1 MWSQRFSSVIALL
14 GAMALLAIS
23 FSLDYNNGSI
33 SIVRE
38 NLEWELQSWCLV
50 LALSFPIA
58 WYVLSFPLQGRAIAL
73 RVLQYLAIVLSAAL
87 LHLLLLSATHTSL
100 QQFTFSRITWRALLF
115 SAITVLI
122 IGKEYSQRWLIE
134 RKKSAELRNMISVGD
149 VEALKRRID
158 PPYLFELL
166 DSLQRLIK
174 RDVRKA
180 DQFIGKL
187 SAYLRCCV
195 NTISKDSCTVD
206 KELDTVRSYLELER
220 NRTYH
225 QLQWEVEVD
234 PGSGDTLLPCFLI
247 QRTAKKILHTLAG
260 DTPRLKIE
268 IGGRDLTHVRIS
280 ATPVLE
286 IPKMDYWEE
295 PQRQLQCFCGSEMLW
310 QQSAVDGALIV
321 QFEIPAPVVP
331 QEEPGEAAQS
341 SATRGQR
348 RAFNWKLDSFR
359 ARAILMGMIWLFIVC
374 FSHGRATKQ
383 DFGDPARL
391 LRLVSLFLWG
401 MITPIFVAADSLIN
415 GTRIRRGRLWV
426 TRLLLWIAMFAGT
439 AFLLQYASHHTNVFA
454 VGENELWTMLIS
466 QAGLALIYFLVIL
479 FLNDAIRSY
488 VRFKKENHLVC
499 ELQEQLAR
507 ARIYSIHLQLNPHF
521 LFNVLNSISALL
533 GENIVA
539 AEVMLLRL
547 REFFR
552 MTLDRGEELEIPL
565 DQELHFLDCY
575 LKIQETRFLDRLKVK
590 TSVAA
595 EANKDLVPPLLLQPI
610 VENAIRHG
618 MRDKHSDGRIDLYAE
633 RCEGRLQIRVKDNG
647 PGLANGYKEGFG
659 LSHTRERLKRL
670 YGAESSFVLAAIPDG
685 GLCVTIQIPVN
696 RGEK

>member
-1 MWSQRFSSVIALL
+1 MV
-14 GAMALLAIS
+14 LLAIS
-23 FSLDYNNGSI
+23 FSLDYNNGNI
-33 SIVRE
+33 TIVRE
-38 NLEWELQSWCLV
+38 NLEWELQSWCLI

-58 WYVLSFPLQGRAIAL
+58 WFVLSFPLQGRAVAL
-73 RVLQYLAIVLSAAL
+73 RVFQYLVIVLSAAL
-87 LHLLLLSATHTSL
+87 LHLLVLSATHTSL

-115 SAITVLI
+115 SAITILI

-134 RKKSAELRNMISVGD
+134 RKKSTELRNMISAGD

-166 DSLQRLIK
+166 DSLQRLINK
-174 RDVRKA
+174 DVRKA
-180 DQFIGKL
+180 DQFIARL
-187 SAYLRCCV
+187 SAYLRCCI
-195 NTISKDSCTVD
+195 NTIGKDSCAVD

-220 NRTYH
+220 NRTYG

-234 PGSGDTLLPCFLI
+234 PGSGKTLLPCFLI
-247 QRTAKKILHTLAG
+247 QRTVKKILQVLAG
-260 DTPRLKIE
+260 DAPCIKME

-280 ATPVLE
+280 AAPVRE
-286 IPKMDYWEE
+286 IPRMDYWEE
-295 PQRQLQCFCGSEMLW
+295 PQRQLQRFSGSEMLW
-310 QQSAVDGALIV
+310 QQSSVDGTLIV
-321 QFEIPAPVVP
+321 QFEIPAPVLP
-331 QEEPGEAAQS
+331 QEQPGEPVQS
-341 SATRGQR
+341 SLNRKQR
-348 RAFNWKLDSFR
+348 HAFNWKPDSFR
-359 ARAILMGMIWLFIVC
+359 ARAFLMGMIWLFIVC

-391 LRLVSLFLWG
+391 LRLVSLLLWG
-401 MITPIFVAADSLIN
+401 MITPLFVAADSLIN
-415 GTRIRRGRLWV
+415 GTRMRRVKLWV
-426 TRLLLWIAMFAGT
+426 VRLLLWIAMFTGT
-439 AFLLQYASHHTNVFA
+439 ATLLQYASHHMDVFA

-479 FLNDAIRSY
+479 FLNDAIRFY

-507 ARIYSIHLQLNPHF
+507 ARIYAIHLQLNPHF

-533 GENIVA
+533 GENVVA

-565 DQELHFLDCY
+565 DQELHYLDCY
-575 LKIQETRFLDRLKVK
+575 LKIQETRFLDRLKVE
-590 TSVAA
+590 TSVASD
-595 EANKDLVPPLLLQPI
+595 ANKDLVPPLLLQPI

-618 MRDKHSDGRIDLYAE
+618 MRDKHSGGRIDLHAE
-633 RCEGRLQIRVKDNG
+633 RCEGKLQISIKDNG
-647 PGLANGYKEGFG
+647 PGLAIGYKEGFG

-670 YGAESSFVLAAIPDG
+670 YGAESRFLLAAIPDG

-696 RGEK
+696 RGER